1 MPTNESYSSSEEEQQ
16 QDVVQLF
23 ASEDELDENSER
35 PTTRSVSNQSNTAP
49 ITGNEPGKGPG
60 KNAKGKGP
68 VSKKT
73 SKRKKDE
80 PESGNKKQKVDLNP
94 SQIYSMLH
102 EPLKR
107 SENNC
112 NEAGTSGYDNV

>member
-1 MPTNESYSSSEEEQQ
+1 MFNNAKILSDSSSEEEQQ

-60 KNAKGKGP
+60 KNEKGKGP

-73 SKRKKDE
+73 SKRKKM
-80 PESGNKKQKVDLNP
+80 
-94 SQIYSMLH
+94 SQSQVTKNRKLI
-102 EPLKR
+102 
-107 SENNC
+107 
-112 NEAGTSGYDNV
+112 